1 MIRLIITLMV
11 EVEADVVSARQRT
24 RRVAELLGFD
34 TQDQTRIATAV
45 SEIARN
51 AFAYGH
57 GGKVEIG
64 VDENGSGAFLL
75 IRITDKGP
83 GITDLDAILD
93 GHYLHLPGCGRGLI
107 GAKRLVDRFD
117 VSSASKQGTTV
128 ELRKRLP
135 PASSPVAA
143 RTLSD
148 IAAILGREKTGD
160 PLTALRDQNR
170 ELLLSLEQFSRE
182 LDETNR
188 GVVALHA
195 ELDQRAE
202 QLKQAS
208 DLKSRFLSNIS
219 HELRTPLNSVLA
231 LARLLAEQVDGTLT
245 SEQMKQVGLI
255 RRSAEN
261 LLEIVNDLLDLA
273 KVEAGRMEVTP
284 SNFSIEEVFA
294 GLRGTLKP
302 LQMQSAVTL
311 SFAVQEKLSDLHTDE
326 AKLTQILRNLVSNAL
341 KYTEK
346 GSISV
351 SASRDEDRSLLTIEV
366 RDTGIGIAPEHQEI
380 IFEEFAQVQNRL
392 QMRQKGTGL
401 GLPLSRQLARML
413 GGDITVQSE
422 LGRGATFTLT
432 LPLTYGQLPADAPIE
447 PSAKKRVLVVDDD
460 DTFRY
465 VLRQWIGGAGLYTI
479 TEASNGE
486 EALQRLAAQHPDVM
500 VLDLTMPVVDGFAVL
515 ESLGSK
521 GGPPLPTVV
530 VTSASLETS
539 SIFSYEGLQHIIS
552 KSNLTRE
559 VILDALES
567 ACVQCAASH
576 A

>member
-1 MIRLIITLMV
+1 MIRLIITLAV
-11 EVEADVVSARQRT
+11 EIEADVVSARQRT
-24 RRVAELLGFD
+24 RRIAELLGFD
-34 TQDQTRIATAV
+34 AQDQTRVATAV
-45 SEIARN
+45 SEIVRN

-64 VDENGSGAFLL
+64 VEENGLGPFFL

-93 GHYLHLPGCGRGLI
+93 GRYLHLPGAGRGLV

-117 VSSASKQGTTV
+117 VSSVSKQGTTV

-135 PASSPVAA
+135 SASSPVAA
-143 RTLSD
+143 ATLSD
-148 IAAILGREKTGD
+148 IAIILAREKTDD

-188 GVVALHA
+188 GVVALYA

-202 QLKQAS
+202 QLKQVS
-208 DLKSRFLSNIS
+208 DRKSRFLSNIS

-231 LARLLAEQVDGTLT
+231 LARLLADQVDGALT
-245 SEQMKQVGLI
+245 PEQMKQVGLI
-255 RRSAEN
+255 RKSAEN

-284 SNFSIEEVFA
+284 STFSIEEVFA
-294 GLRGTLKP
+294 GLRGTLRP
-302 LQMQSAVTL
+302 LQTHSAVTL
-311 SFAVQEKLSDLHTDE
+311 SFIVQEKFPDIYADE

-346 GSISV
+346 GNINV
-351 SASRDEDRSLLTIEV
+351 HALRDGEGRLLTIKV
-366 RDTGIGIAPEHQEI
+366 QDTGIGIAPEHQEI
-380 IFEEFAQVQNRL
+380 IFEEFAQIQNRL

-422 LGRGATFTLT
+422 LGRGTTFALT
-432 LPLTYGQLPADAPIE
+432 LPLNYEHVPADTPVE
-447 PSAKKRVLVVDDD
+447 PSAQRRVLVVDDD

-465 VLRQWIGGAGLYTI
+465 VLRQWIGGAGIYAI

-486 EALQRLAAQHPDVM
+486 EALQLIAAEPPDVM

-515 ESLGSK
+515 ENLASQAGSL
-521 GGPPLPTVV
+521 LPTIV
-530 VTSASLETS
+530 VTSASLENK
-539 SIFSYEGLQHIIS
+539 SIFSYEGLHHIIS
-552 KSNLTRE
+552 KSNLTRD

-567 ACVQCAASH
+567 ASVQGAASH

>member
-1 MIRLIITLMV
+1 MIRLIITLAV
-11 EVEADVVSARQRT
+11 EIEADLVSARQRT

-34 TQDQTRIATAV
+34 TQDQTRVATAL

-64 VDENGSGAFLL
+64 VEENGSASFLL

-83 GITDLDAILD
+83 GITDLDGILD
-93 GHYLHLPGCGRGLI
+93 GHYLHLPGAGRGLI

-117 VSSASKQGTTV
+117 VTSVSKQGTTV

-135 PASSPVAA
+135 AASSPVAA
-143 RTLSD
+143 ATLSD
-148 IAAILGREKTGD
+148 IAVILAREKTDD

-188 GVVALHA
+188 GVVALYA

-202 QLKQAS
+202 QLKRAS

-231 LARLLAEQVDGTLT
+231 LARLLADQVDGTLT

-255 RRSAEN
+255 RKSAEN

-284 SNFSIEEVFA
+284 STFSIEDVFA
-294 GLRGTLKP
+294 GLRGTLRP
-302 LQMQSAVTL
+302 LQTHSAVTL
-311 SFAVQEKLSDLHTDE
+311 SFIVQEKFPDIYADE

-346 GSISV
+346 GNINV
-351 SASRDEDRSLLTIEV
+351 HALRDGEGRLLTIKV
-366 RDTGIGIAPEHQEI
+366 QDTGIGIAPEHQEI
-380 IFEEFAQVQNRL
+380 IFEEFAQIQNRF

-422 LGRGATFTLT
+422 LGRGATFALT
-432 LPLTYGQLPADAPIE
+432 LPLNYEDVPADTPVE
-447 PSAKKRVLVVDDD
+447 PSAQRRVLVVDDD

-465 VLRQWIGGAGLYTI
+465 VLRQWIGGAGIYAI
-479 TEASNGE
+479 TEASSGE
-486 EALQRLAAQHPDVM
+486 EALQLIAAEPPDVM
-500 VLDLTMPVVDGFAVL
+500 VLDLTMPAVDGFAVL
-515 ESLGSK
+515 ENLASQAGSL
-521 GGPPLPTVV
+521 LPTIV
-530 VTSASLETS
+530 VTSASLENT
-539 SIFSYEGLQHIIS
+539 SIFSYEGLHHIIS
-552 KSNLTRE
+552 KSNLTRD

-567 ACVQCAASH
+567 ASVQGAASH

>member
-1 MIRLIITLMV
+1 M
-11 EVEADVVSARQRT
+11 
-24 RRVAELLGFD
+24 
-34 TQDQTRIATAV
+34 
-45 SEIARN
+45 
-51 AFAYGH
+51 
-57 GGKVEIG
+57 
-64 VDENGSGAFLL
+64 
-75 IRITDKGP
+75 
-83 GITDLDAILD
+83 
-93 GHYLHLPGCGRGLI
+93 
-107 GAKRLVDRFD
+107 
-117 VSSASKQGTTV
+117 

-148 IAAILGREKTGD
+148 IAAILGREKTVD
-160 PLTALRDQNR
+160 PLMALRDQNR

-231 LARLLAEQVDGTLT
+231 LARLLADQVDGTLT

-255 RRSAEN
+255 RKSAEN

-284 SNFSIEEVFA
+284 STFSIEDVFA
-294 GLRGTLKP
+294 VLRGTLKP

-311 SFAVQEKLSDLHTDE
+311 SFAVQEKLADLHTDE

-351 SASRDEDRSLLTIEV
+351 SAFRDEERSLLTIEV
-366 RDTGIGIAPEHQEI
+366 QDTGIGIAPEHQEI

-392 QMRQKGTGL
+392 QLRQKGTGL

-432 LPLTYGQLPADAPIE
+432 LPLTYGHVPADAPIE
-447 PSAKKRVLVVDDD
+447 PSPKKRVLVVDDD

-465 VLRQWIGGAGLYTI
+465 VLRQWIGGAGLYAI

-486 EALQRLAAQHPDVM
+486 EALQRVAAEHPDVM

-515 ESLGSK
+515 ESLGFTRRRSA
-521 GGPPLPTVV
+521 PNRRRDFRLPRKF
-530 VTSASLETS
+530 E
-539 SIFSYEGLQHIIS
+539 Y
-552 KSNLTRE
+552 
-559 VILDALES
+559 ILL
-567 ACVQCAASH
+567 
-576 A
+576 

>member
-1 MIRLIITLMV
+1 MIRLIITLAV
-11 EVEADVVSARQRT
+11 EIEADVVSARQRT

-34 TQDQTRIATAV
+34 TQDQTRVATAV

-64 VDENGSGAFLL
+64 VEENGAGPFLL

-93 GHYLHLPGCGRGLI
+93 GHYLHLPGSGRGLI

-117 VSSASKQGTTV
+117 VSSVSKQGTTV
-128 ELRKRLP
+128 ELRKRVP
-135 PASSPVAA
+135 SGSSPVPAGA
-143 RTLSD
+143 LSD
-148 IAAILGREKTGD
+148 IAAILAREKTGD
-160 PLTALRDQNR
+160 PLIALRDQNR

-231 LARLLAEQVDGTLT
+231 LARLLADQVDGTLT
-245 SEQMKQVGLI
+245 AEQMKQVGLI
-255 RRSAEN
+255 RKSAEN

-284 SNFSIEEVFA
+284 STFSIEEVFA
-294 GLRGTLKP
+294 VLRGTLKP

-311 SFAVQEKLSDLHTDE
+311 SFISQERLPNLHTDE
-326 AKLTQILRNLVSNAL
+326 VKLAQILRNLVSNAL

-346 GSISV
+346 GGISV
-351 SASRDEDRSLLTIEV
+351 RALRDEERGLLTIEV
-366 RDTGIGIAPEHQEI
+366 QDTGIGIAPEHQEI

-422 LGRGATFTLT
+422 LGQGSTFTLT
-432 LPLTYGQLPADAPIE
+432 LPLNYVVPADAPIE

-465 VLRQWIGGAGLYTI
+465 VLRQWIGGAGLYAI

-486 EALQRLAAQHPDVM
+486 EALQLIAEEPPDVM

-515 ESLGSK
+515 EHLAAQEGAL
-521 GGPPLPTVV
+521 LPTIV
-530 VTSASLETS
+530 VTSASLENA
-539 SIFSYEGLQHIIS
+539 SIFSYEGLHHIIS
-552 KSNLTRE
+552 KSNLTRD

-567 ACVQCAASH
+567 ASVQGAASH

>member
-1 MIRLIITLMV
+1 MIRLIITLAV
-11 EVEADVVSARQRT
+11 EIEADLVSARQRT

-34 TQDQTRIATAV
+34 TQDQTRVATAV

-51 AFAYGH
+51 AFAYGR

-64 VDENGSGAFLL
+64 VEEDGSGSFFL

-83 GITDLDAILD
+83 GITDLNAILD
-93 GHYLHLPGCGRGLI
+93 GRYLHLPGSGRGLI

-117 VSSASKQGTTV
+117 VSSVLQQGTTV

-135 PASSPVAA
+135 SASSPVAA
-143 RTLSD
+143 ATLRD
-148 IAAILGREKTGD
+148 IALILAREKTDD

-188 GVVALHA
+188 GVVALYA

-231 LARLLAEQVDGTLT
+231 LTRLLADQVDGALAP
-245 SEQMKQVGLI
+245 EQMKQVGLI
-255 RRSAEN
+255 RKSAEN

-284 SNFSIEEVFA
+284 STFSIEEVFA
-294 GLRGTLKP
+294 GLRGTLRP
-302 LQMQSAVTL
+302 LQTHSGVTL
-311 SFAVQEKLSDLHTDE
+311 TFAVQEKFPDIYADE

-341 KYTEK
+341 KYTER
-346 GSISV
+346 GSINV
-351 SASRDEDRSLLTIEV
+351 HAFRNGEGKLLTIKV
-366 RDTGIGIAPEHQEI
+366 QDTGIGIAPEHQEI

-432 LPLTYGQLPADAPIE
+432 LPLNYGQGPAETPVE
-447 PSAKKRVLVVDDD
+447 PSAQRRVLVVDDD

-465 VLRQWIGGAGLYTI
+465 VLRQWIGGAGIYAV

-486 EALQRLAAQHPDVM
+486 EALQLIAADPPDMM

-515 ESLGSK
+515 ENLAAQAGSL
-521 GGPPLPTVV
+521 LPTIV
-530 VTSASLETS
+530 VTSASLENTRS
-539 SIFSYEGLQHIIS
+539 FSYEGLHHIIS
-552 KSNLTRE
+552 KSNLTRD

-567 ACVQCAASH
+567 ASVQGAASH

>member
-1 MIRLIITLMV
+1 MIRLIITLAV
-11 EVEADVVSARQRT
+11 EIEADVVSARQRT

-34 TQDQTRIATAV
+34 TQDQTRVATAV

-64 VDENGSGAFLL
+64 VEENGAGHFLL

-93 GHYLHLPGCGRGLI
+93 GHYLHLPGSGRGLI

-117 VSSASKQGTTV
+117 VSSVSKQGTTV

-135 PASSPVAA
+135 SASSPVPAGA
-143 RTLSD
+143 LSD
-148 IAAILGREKTGD
+148 IAAILAREKTGD
-160 PLTALRDQNR
+160 PLIALRDQNR

-231 LARLLAEQVDGTLT
+231 LARLLADQVDGALT
-245 SEQMKQVGLI
+245 TEQMKQVGLI
-255 RRSAEN
+255 RKSAEN

-284 SNFSIEEVFA
+284 STFSIEEVFA
-294 GLRGTLKP
+294 VLRGTLKP

-311 SFAVQEKLSDLHTDE
+311 SFIAQERLSNLYTDE
-326 AKLTQILRNLVSNAL
+326 AKLAQILRNLVSNAL

-346 GSISV
+346 GEISV
-351 SASRDEDRSLLTIEV
+351 SALRDEERGLLTIEV

-422 LGRGATFTLT
+422 LGQGSTFTLT
-432 LPLTYGQLPADAPIE
+432 LPLKYGVPADAPLE
-447 PSAKKRVLVVDDD
+447 PSARKRVLVVDDD

-465 VLRQWIGGAGLYTI
+465 VLRQWIGGAGLYAI

-486 EALQRLAAQHPDVM
+486 EALQLIAEEPPDVM

-515 ESLGSK
+515 EHLAAQEGAL
-521 GGPPLPTVV
+521 LPTIV
-530 VTSASLETS
+530 VTSASLES
-539 SIFSYEGLQHIIS
+539 ASIFSYEGLQHIIS
-552 KSNLTRE
+552 KSNLTRD

-567 ACVQCAASH
+567 ASVQGAASH